1 MEKGGQMDIIPKKC
15 KKHQICHNKMPPTS
29 DSMYFNVM
37 ISINQV
43 LGFWYW
49 CMYLEQ
55 LDMQL
60 LNTTMFGII
69 KYKQVKLGDIT
80 GLD

>member
-15 KKHQICHNKMPPTS
+15 KKHQICHNKMPPTVCIL
-29 DSMYFNVM
+29 MYDQYQPSFRCLILYVCIWNNWTCNYK
-37 ISINQV
+37 I
-43 LGFWYW
+43 
-49 CMYLEQ
+49 
-55 LDMQL
+55 L
-60 LNTTMFGII
+60 LCFEVI